1 MANVGKK
8 VSLFSL
14 LSFCFVKLD
23 LRVWEDSW
31 EKVVEKW
38 MISWIRLET
47 CLCLKRW
54 YCQGNWQQKSE
65 ERILASF
72 SSYNMLSFYPTF
84 FFATISQID
93 VKNEEIWWIFM
104 HRENAE
110 FWFTKFQNAWIH
122 SLKRSTFKSWSA
134 FLVSEKC
141 VLRIWLWKNAGR
153 GVYATPKFWH
163 KIQDSKKTVDYL
175 LNRSRRRL
183 KKSFLRL

>member
-1 MANVGKK
+1 MWEKKKIFFQCLVFVLRSLICGFGKIFEK
-8 VSLFSL
+8 
-14 LSFCFVKLD
+14 
-23 LRVWEDSW
+23 
-31 EKVVEKW
+31 KVVEKW
-38 MISWIRLET
+38 MISWKILEI
-47 CLCLKRW
+47 CLRLKRW

-72 SSYNMLSFYPTF
+72 SSYYMRSFYSTF

-93 VKNEEIWWIFM
+93 VKNGEIWWNFM

-110 FWFTKFQNAWIH
+110 FWFTKFQNVWIH
-122 SLKRSTFKSWSA
+122 SLKRSTFKSRLA
-134 FLVSEKC
+134 FLVSQKR

>member
-1 MANVGKK
+1 MWEKK

-72 SSYNMLSFYPTF
+72 SSYNMRSFYPTF
-84 FFATISQID
+84 FLQQFLKLMSKMGKYDGSSCIAKLLNFGSQSFKMLEFTPWND
-93 VKNEEIWWIFM
+93 LLLS
-104 HRENAE
+104 HGQH
-110 FWFTKFQNAWIH
+110 FWFPKNAFSESDFEKMLDAVFMRPQNFGTKF
-122 SLKRSTFKSWSA
+122 
-134 FLVSEKC
+134 
-141 VLRIWLWKNAGR
+141 
-153 GVYATPKFWH
+153 
-163 KIQDSKKTVDYL
+163 KIQKKL
-175 LNRSRRRL
+175 LTICWIAL
-183 KKSFLRL
+183 VAA